1 MTKSLDRI
9 RLSAVAYLN
18 TKPFLFGIYSKALDE
33 QLDMTL
39 DIPSVCAQKLRAG
52 EVDLGLIPVA
62 MIPHIPEAR
71 IVSDFCIGT
80 PGEVK
85 TVGLFAERPIQE
97 LRRLFLDYHSRSSA
111 ALTRYLLK
119 EHWHL
124 KPQLIQAYPG
134 YEQEIQGDTGGL
146 IIGDRAIG
154 LEKHYPY
161 VYDLGLEWKQHS
173 GLPFVFAAW
182 VANKALPS
190 DFLRDFNAALAHGV
204 QRIPQVAAMFQSAY
218 PHFSTL
224 DYFEQYIDYHLDAPK
239 KTALNHFLSWL
250 RKEQTT
256 HS

>member
-1 MTKSLDRI
+1 MNKPLDRI

-18 TKPFLFGIYSKALDE
+18 TKPFLFGLYSKSLDE
-33 QLDMTL
+33 QLDMSL
-39 DIPSVCAQKLRAG
+39 DIPAVCAQKLIDG

-62 MIPHIPEAR
+62 MIPNIPQAQ

-85 TVGLFAERPIQE
+85 TVAIFAEKPIQQ

-111 ALTRYLLK
+111 ALTRYLLQ
-119 EHWHL
+119 EHWQL
-124 KPQLIQAYPG
+124 KPQLLQAYPG
-134 YEQEIQGDTGGL
+134 YEKEIQGDTGGL

-154 LEKHYPY
+154 LEKEYPY
-161 VYDLGLEWKQHS
+161 VYDLGWEWKQHS

-182 VANKALPS
+182 VANKPLP
-190 DFLRDFNAALAHGV
+190 DAFLEDFNAALAHGV

-239 KTALNHFLSWL
+239 QTALNHFLSWL

-256 HS
+256 LS